1 MKKKDLEFFKE
12 LLINWRKELLTQA
25 EGTVSNLKDPTDIF
39 ADPAD
44 RAAFESDR
52 SCLLRIRDRE
62 RKLIG
67 KIDEAL
73 ERVEDGTYGICEMC
87 EEDISIERLKARPVT
102 TFCIRCK
109 TKSEAM
115 EKAIG
120 F

>member
-1 MKKKDLEFFKE
+1 MKKKDLEYFEE
-12 LLINWRKELLTQA
+12 LLINWRKELSAQA
-25 EGTVSNLKDPTDIF
+25 EVTVSSLKDPTDNL
-39 ADPAD
+39 ADPTD
-44 RAAFESDR
+44 RATFETDR
-52 SCLLRIRDRE
+52 SLLLRIRDRE
-62 RKLIG
+62 RKLIS

-73 ERVEDGTYGICEMC
+73 ERIDDGTYGICEIC

-115 EKAIG
+115 EKVIG

>member
-1 MKKKDLEFFKE
+1 MEKKDLEYFEE
-12 LLINWRKELLTQA
+12 LLINWRSGLLTQA
-25 EGTVSNLKDPTDIF
+25 EGTVSSLKDPTDNF
-39 ADPAD
+39 ADPTD

-52 SCLLRIRDRE
+52 SFLLRIRDRE
-62 RKLIG
+62 HKLIG
-67 KIDEAL
+67 KIDEAF
-73 ERVEDGTYGICEMC
+73 ERIEDGTYGICEMC
-87 EEDISIERLKARPVT
+87 GEAISIERLKARPVT